1 MGRVGEMRRAAV
13 GEIGRGARWGDGGW
27 KRAAPLRGHA
37 AAGLRKPREVP
48 HPQDFAFLGGAFGL
62 DARSPDP
69 PMFSFFAPKHVK
81 QGRQFV
87 KDARKLLAYKRDL
100 WSAGQTEDFAG
111 GIARLEKACGA
122 GEQGGIEAAAKA
134 LDGQC
139 GKYLP
144 PPQDAGRRENC
155 EVFLVAI
162 VVALGVRTYFLQP
175 FTIPTGSMW
184 PTLNGIMGHP
194 TPQEPPNF
202 AVQLF
207 QQAALGRGWVNV
219 VAKEDESVANAR
231 EITRFLLMTY
241 TELVTSRGNTYL
253 VHAPLRTVTE
263 GFRVDSQRTYKK
275 GEPIAR
281 GYVETGDH
289 VFVDK
294 FTYHFRTPRRGDVF
308 VFNTQ
313 SIGKMGNPG
322 PPPRQPSQFYI
333 KRLVGTPGDELRI
346 APPELFINGER
357 AKGAGFERV
366 MAAHGEYRGY
376 SNVAEFNYPNGEV
389 THRPMDFLN
398 TPEATVNVPEKCYWA
413 QGDNSYHSSDSRDWG
428 TVPQE
433 NIMGRGVFVYWPF
446 ASHWGLI
453 R

>member
-1 MGRVGEMRRAAV
+1 
-13 GEIGRGARWGDGGW
+13 
-27 KRAAPLRGHA
+27 
-37 AAGLRKPREVP
+37 
-48 HPQDFAFLGGAFGL
+48 
-62 DARSPDP
+62 
-69 PMFSFFAPKHVK
+69 MFSLFASKHVK

-100 WSAGQTEDFAG
+100 WSVAQVADFEG
-111 GIARLEKACGA
+111 GIARLEQACGV
-122 GEQGGIEAAAKA
+122 GEKGEIENAAKA
-134 LDGQC
+134 LDEQC

-144 PPQDAGRRENC
+144 PVKDAGWRENC

-194 TPQEPPNF
+194 TPHEPPNF
-202 AVQLF
+202 AVQIF
-207 QQAALGRGWVNV
+207 QQAALGRGWVNAV
-219 VAKEDESVANAR
+219 MEEDGVIAESKEVPR
-231 EITRFLLMTY
+231 YQFMTY
-241 TELVTSRGNTYL
+241 TEVVVVPIKQTPEGPRQGDGPPKRYSI
-253 VHAPLRTVTE
+253 HASKKTLEE
-263 GFRVDSQRTYKK
+263 GFGLYEGKLLRK

-294 FTYHFRTPRRGDVF
+294 FSYHFRTPSRADVF

-313 SIGKMGNPG
+313 NIGKMGNLG

-357 AKGAGFERV
+357 AKGAAFDRV
-366 MAAHGEYRGY
+366 MTEKDGYRGY
-376 SNVAEFNYPNGEV
+376 SNVAENNLPNGRV
-389 THRPMDFLN
+389 MQRPMDFLN
-398 TPEATVNVPEKCYWA
+398 HPEARVAIPEKRYWA
-413 QGDNSYHSSDSRDWG
+413 QGDNSFHSSDSRDWG
-428 TVPQE
+428 TVPEE

-453 R
+453 K